1 MIAKVSTLLHYAA
14 SSRPVTNEL
23 APSSPDSGSPGP
35 SRKRRRDES
44 GEPRPVIPKEL
55 IELFDSR
62 IADLEREMA
71 QKLKKLKGRVIERLD
86 KLREDVDELREDVDE
101 LREDM
106 AQQINEEFYGIKAE
120 LQESI
125 KADLLED
132 MEDGIEQAAERVVE
146 ERLNSA
152 TLTLELGPRQL

>member
-1 MIAKVSTLLHYAA
+1 MLPSSTVAGVARLLWSVLQRSLPKLLLSMMAKVSTLLHYAA

-71 QKLKKLKGRVIERLD
+71 QKLKKLKGRV
-86 KLREDVDELREDVDE
+86 
-101 LREDM
+101 
-106 AQQINEEFYGIKAE
+106 
-120 LQESI
+120 
-125 KADLLED
+125 
-132 MEDGIEQAAERVVE
+132 ME
-146 ERLNSA
+146 
-152 TLTLELGPRQL
+152 